1 MRRALVLV
9 GLGIGWCGCSGYSPV
24 PADARDRAT
33 SDRDVPASDRPEA
46 EDPAGTD
53 SGLARD
59 DPGIE
64 PDEGGLDPEP
74 VDFATDPG
82 LEDPGAQDPGPADPG
97 PEAGPMSGQ
106 IRVVPALIDFG
117 FWPGGVSV
125 EVPFTVQNI
134 GPGALMLTAFWLIGD
149 PSFSLSVGYDPKV
162 LPDKV
167 EYDVAD
173 TLLKAGSSF
182 DGKVKFTSIQAQ
194 EAYAE
199 MRVFSSDPAY
209 PEGFQVHILAN
220 KKLPCLQFTP
230 SALDFGAHVVGD
242 PADIEVRLDAC
253 GDLPLVI
260 SKIDLPPPAE
270 AAGFSLGFEKFP
282 LGEAPSKEAPLSLD
296 PGGKVT
302 LRVHYAPTQP
312 SPKDD
317 TGLPIPETYEVVVSD
332 NTFTGSS
339 FLPVRGFAVTEA
351 CAMPVIRVAE
361 GASVPVGT
369 LLHLSG
375 TSSYS
380 PFGQVTTW
388 HWTVSQPEGNHGF
401 LLPSDSAAEPTFLVG
416 VPGEYAFTLE
426 VNDTAGSGS
435 CPAAQAVVTVTQA
448 DRATFL
454 LTWKTVAP
462 FTPQPPFLGQDLDL
476 HFLHPTAA
484 GEDADND
491 GKPDGYYDVPE
502 DCFWFNPTPN
512 WDNLQPTA
520 WWDDD
525 ARLLY
530 DNTDGSGPEV
540 IVMGLQCLPQND
552 YRFGVHFFDDHGYG
566 PVDATIQAYVSGVL
580 VWEGQ
585 ARLQALDLWDAAV
598 FHCGSR
604 SVTET
609 PGPVIKH
616 DYKNP
621 SFVVPP

>member
-1 MRRALVLV
+1 MKRALVLV
-9 GLGIGWCGCSGYSPV
+9 GSGLAVGLACSGYV
-24 PADARDRAT
+24 KAPADSGDLATRDRDT
-33 SDRDVPASDRPEA
+33 PGSDPSDA
-46 EDPAGTD
+46 KDQAGTD
-53 SGLARD
+53 PDIPRD
-59 DPGIE
+59 DPGFE
-64 PDEGGLDPEP
+64 PHEGVLDPEP
-74 VDFATDPG
+74 VDVAKDPE
-82 LEDPGAQDPGPADPG
+82 LEDPGHHDLGPEDPGQ
-97 PEAGPMSGQ
+97 EVGPMSGQ
-106 IRVVPALIDFG
+106 IRVVPPLIDFG
-117 FWPGGVSV
+117 FWAAGVSV
-125 EVPFTVQNI
+125 EIPFTVQNI
-134 GPGALMLTAFWLIGD
+134 GPGALMLTKFWLMGD
-149 PSFSLSVGYDPKV
+149 PSFSLSVGYDPEV

-167 EYDVAD
+167 EYDIAD

-209 PEGFQVHILAN
+209 PDGFQVHILAN
-220 KKLPCLQFTP
+220 KKLPCLKFTP
-230 SALDFGAHVVGD
+230 AALDFGAHVVGD
-242 PADIEVRLDAC
+242 QADLEVWLDAC

-260 SKIDLPPPAE
+260 SAIEVPATAK

-282 LGEAPSKEAPLSLD
+282 LGQAPSKQAPLTLD

-302 LRVHYAPTQP
+302 LRVHYAPQQP
-312 SPKDD
+312 SPKDE
-317 TGLPIPETYEVVVSD
+317 TGLPIPETHEVVVSD

-339 FLPVRGFAVTEA
+339 FLPIRGFAVSEA
-351 CAMPVIRVAE
+351 CAMPVIRVA
-361 GASVPVGT
+361 AGT

-375 TSSYS
+375 LSSYS
-380 PFGQVTTW
+380 PFGPVTTW
-388 HWTVSQPEGNHGF
+388 QWTVSQPAGNHGF
-401 LLPSDSAAEPTFLVG
+401 LVPSDQAAEPTFLVG
-416 VPGEYAFTLE
+416 VPGDYSFALE
-426 VNDTAGSGS
+426 VNDAAGSGS
-435 CPAAQAVVTVTQA
+435 CGTATVTVTVTQA

-454 LTWKTVAP
+454 VTWKTVNP

-484 GEDADND
+484 GVDADND
-491 GKPDGYYDVPE
+491 GKPDGYYDVPW

-540 IVMGLQCLPQND
+540 IVMGLKCPSQNN

-566 PVDATIQAYVSGVL
+566 PVDTTIQAYVSGVL

-585 ARLQALDLWDAAV
+585 ARLQTLDLWDAGV

-604 SVTET
+604 SVTPT
-609 PGPVIKH
+609 PGPAIKH
-616 DYKNP
+616 GYKNP